1 MPFASTMLTHLNLGS
16 KYTGKPVD
24 LSRFID
30 LVSEEAD
37 HMKACCM
44 PKDQSG
50 KGKTRCQNNDTLTVT
65 DGNNRRCCKGKYHHC
80 QKEGHWAHKCFT
92 KKWEEEAVKVQ
103 SGQATQRSTGTSTGT
118 STSKPENKPVG
129 SANIA
134 TINDDL
140 DGNGFWVIKEEIH
153 THTLLILC

>member
-37 HMKACCM
+37 HMKACCV

-80 QKEGHWAHKCFT
+80 QKEGHWAHECFT
-92 KKWEEEAVKVQ
+92 KK
-103 SGQATQRSTGTSTGT
+103 
-118 STSKPENKPVG
+118 
-129 SANIA
+129 
-134 TINDDL
+134 
-140 DGNGFWVIKEEIH
+140 
-153 THTLLILC
+153 

>member
-1 MPFASTMLTHLNLGS
+1 M
-16 KYTGKPVD
+16 
-24 LSRFID
+24 
-30 LVSEEAD
+30 
-37 HMKACCM
+37 
-44 PKDQSG
+44 
-50 KGKTRCQNNDTLTVT
+50 
-65 DGNNRRCCKGKYHHC
+65 
-80 QKEGHWAHKCFT
+80 
-92 KKWEEEAVKVQ
+92 KVQ
-103 SGQATQRSTGTSTGT
+103 SGQATQGSTGTSTGT